1 MIEPNLT
8 KIRLDLGLSKDVV
21 FHGFLIHNT
30 EKDDFLLTFTDN
42 EILRNT
48 SWTPM
53 PDTAFRFKRFKKAFK
68 AFQKL
73 ELEDR
78 AIIVASFD
86 IGTQILISSP
96 TNI

>member
-21 FHGFLIHNT
+21 FHGFLIHNS
-30 EKDDFLLTFTDN
+30 EKDYFFFTFTHN
-42 EILRNT
+42 QILINP
-48 SWTPM
+48 SCTPT
-53 PDTAFRFKRFKKAFK
+53 PSNAFRFKRFKKAFK